1 MNMRQ
6 RQRWIRSNFKRN
18 NVSVCDKNMISKIIN
33 NNKQLQS
40 SFAIQFNHHQHNF
53 NCASKNLIETFRNII
68 LLKIIENY
76 KLLLNVLFKKAFV
89 KDVII
94 IFIFIIISQSSN
106 ATFFMFMNFFVIF
119 KDFENVV
126 LSI

>member
-1 MNMRQ
+1 MSQRRRQ
-6 RQRWIRSNFKRN
+6 ARLNFKRN
-18 NVSVCDKNMISKIIN
+18 DVSICDKNMISKIIDDN
-33 NNKQLQS
+33 EQFRS
-40 SFAIQFNHHQHNF
+40 SFAIQFDYRQHNF
-53 NCASKNLIETFRNII
+53 YYASKNLIKTFQNIV

-76 KLLLNVLFKKAFV
+76 KFSLNVLFKEALV

-106 ATFFMFMNFFVIF
+106 ATFFMFINFFVIF
-119 KDFENVV
+119 EDFEGVV